1 MKRGLVEWAFVTAF
15 VALAAGGA
23 IALFGDELRAALGL
37 GPAPAPAAAPAAAA
51 PPRPAAPPAR

>member
-37 GPAPAPAAAPAAAA
+37 GPAPAAAPAAAA